1 MEPEGTGGARMLTPS
16 NFSEMGQI
24 RAASLRDDAAGG
36 RARRPGRRRR
46 DAIRHAVGA
55 RLVSAG
61 FRLLRGAA

>member
-1 MEPEGTGGARMLTPS
+1 MLTPS

-46 DAIRHAVGA
+46 DTIRRAVGA

>member
-1 MEPEGTGGARMLTPS
+1 MLTPS

-36 RARRPGRRRR
+36 RARRPGLRRR

>member
-1 MEPEGTGGARMLTPS
+1 MLTPS

-36 RARRPGRRRR
+36 RAWRPGRRRR
-46 DAIRHAVGA
+46 DAIRYAVGA

>member
-1 MEPEGTGGARMLTPS
+1 MLTPS

-46 DAIRHAVGA
+46 DAIRHAVGT